1 MMSPGWT
8 TELAARSHCPIL
20 APKEGQET
28 LSSLAVLSVNMAVG
42 KVGLPKVSFSM
53 SSPQPS
59 MSSTVDWAI
68 EATHRNDQQ

>member
-1 MMSPGWT
+1 
-8 TELAARSHCPIL
+8 
-20 APKEGQET
+20 
-28 LSSLAVLSVNMAVG
+28 
-42 KVGLPKVSFSM
+42 VGLPKVSFSM

>member
-1 MMSPGWT
+1 MSPSST
-8 TELAARSHCPIL
+8 TELAVRSHCPIL
-20 APKEGQET
+20 APEEGQEA
-28 LSSLAVLSVNMAVG
+28 LSSVAALPVNMAGG
-42 KVGLPKVSFSM
+42 KVGLPKVSSSM